1 MQPDLDNK
9 PRRGRPPKHER
20 AVEPERRR
28 KRDGGVIGRRL
39 GVADENLDFENFV
52 YRFINDSPARL
63 FNKTKQDDW
72 DVVSNDGDVIEDT
85 ADAGNAVSRVVGA
98 KPDGS
103 PLLAYL
109 CRKPKKFYEED
120 AARSQAELD
129 KQLTE
134 LRRGND
140 RVGGSQSDYVSSITK
155 IG

>member
-1 MQPDLDNK
+1 MQLEQQQ

-20 AVEPERRR
+20 EELPERRR

-39 GVADENLDFENFV
+39 GVTDENLDFDNFV

-72 DVVSNDGDVIEDT
+72 DIVSNTGDVIEDT
-85 ADAGNAVSRVVGA
+85 ADAGNAVSRVVGT

-103 PLLAYL
+103 PLVAYL

-120 AARSQAELD
+120 AARSQEQLD
-129 KQLTE
+129 KQLAE

-140 RVGGSQSDYVSSITK
+140 RHGGSQSDYVSNLTK